1 MTPERHAADR
11 EYNQKEFAIPENGQ
25 FFLILVA
32 VDLFN
37 AGIVNNYPQP
47 SPLNRIGKTRTN
59 QVNGSAPRFRGG
71 NSPNTIRNENRGK
84 MLDYFANEHHDVF
97 I

>member
-1 MTPERHAADR
+1 MLPTANITKKNLRYHKTA
-11 EYNQKEFAIPENGQ
+11 N

-59 QVNGSAPRFRGG
+59 QVNGSAPRPPLPRG
-71 NSPNTIRNENRGK
+71 E
-84 MLDYFANEHHDVF
+84 FAKHDTQRKQR
-97 I
+97 

>member
-1 MTPERHAADR
+1 MLPTANITKKNLR
-11 EYNQKEFAIPENGQ
+11 YQKTAN